1 MTNPGLIR
9 GLKKAARTLIQLA
22 AAGAL
27 TALID
32 LLAHG
37 LAPQAA
43 GALMTFWTA
52 LMAFLQNYLETNG
65 TIPAIL
71 PATGLVTTTVGGAV
85 TNVVG
90 TVDAVKTDVNQVTGQ
105 VLDTAGGLVGSVSG
119 LVISK

>member
-1 MTNPGLIR
+1 MKNPALTR
-9 GLKKAARTLIQLA
+9 GVKKAVRTLIQLA
-22 AAGAL
+22 AGGAL

-37 LAPQAA
+37 LAPSSA

-52 LMAFLQNYLETNG
+52 LVAFLQNYLETNG

-85 TNVVG
+85 THVVG
-90 TVDAVKTDVNQVTGQ
+90 TVDAVTQGTDQVVGQ
-105 VLDTAGGLVGSVSG
+105 VLNTAGGLVGSVSG
-119 LVISK
+119 LVNSK